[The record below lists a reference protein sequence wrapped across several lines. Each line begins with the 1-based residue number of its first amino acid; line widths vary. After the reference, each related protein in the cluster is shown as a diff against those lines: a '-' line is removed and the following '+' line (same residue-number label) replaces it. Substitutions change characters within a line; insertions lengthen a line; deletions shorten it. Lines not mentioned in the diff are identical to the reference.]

1 MSTNLE
7 GLGLSLLNR
16 LAGAEWPDRWGLRK
30 SLEQAVYRGSK
41 SSYALVSKLAR
52 ELAQKRAPS
61 QLHGAPRPNDLFDLG
76 ISEEQQMVRD
86 TLRRFATEV
95 LRPAALDADETG
107 VVAATVRTKALS
119 LGLLQQALP
128 EEGAERSMVTH
139 MLVAEELARGDMGLA
154 VALLASVSA
163 VNALVRWATPAQKA
177 ARLPAFAGDSPPLAT
192 VAVNEPTVLF
202 DPKRL
207 ATRAQRKG
215 AHWLLTGSKAL
226 VPLASHAELLLVA
239 AQTAGEPGVF
249 LVDRQSA
256 GIELVPEG
264 SMGVRA
270 AGLGSLRLDRA
281 PAERLGDETFDYPQF
296 VDLGILAWCALA
308 VGTSQ
313 AVLEHVIPY
322 CNDRVAFGEPIS
334 HRQAVAFTI
343 ADMAIEL
350 DAMRLLTSRAV
361 CRADR
366 GLSFQRETY
375 LTRLFVA
382 EKAMQIGTD
391 GVQLLGGH
399 GYTKEE
405 PVERWFRDL
414 RAAGIAY
421 GLHL

>member
-1 MSTNLE
+1 
-7 GLGLSLLNR
+7 
-16 LAGAEWPDRWGLRK
+16 
-30 SLEQAVYRGSK
+30 
-41 SSYALVSKLAR
+41 
-52 ELAQKRAPS
+52 
-61 QLHGAPRPNDLFDLG
+61 
-76 ISEEQQMVRD
+76 
-86 TLRRFATEV
+86 
-95 LRPAALDADETG
+95 
-107 VVAATVRTKALS
+107 
-119 LGLLQQALP
+119 
-128 EEGAERSMVTH
+128 SMVTH

-163 VNALVRWATPAQKA
+163 VNALVRWATPAQKT

-192 VAVNEPTVLF
+192 IAVNEPTVLF

-270 AGLGSLRLDRA
+270 AGLGTLRLDRA